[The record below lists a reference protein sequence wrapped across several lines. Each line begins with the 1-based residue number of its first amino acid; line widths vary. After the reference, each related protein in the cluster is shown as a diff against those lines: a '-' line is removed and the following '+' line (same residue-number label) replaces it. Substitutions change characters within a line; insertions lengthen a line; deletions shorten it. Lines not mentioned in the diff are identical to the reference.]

1 MRGCDQL
8 RSLDGA
14 PLVRYSM
21 SMDGGVLGNVG
32 VNTEEGSLY
41 SKLLEEHDAVIITDA
56 AVYDN
61 PILLSSEPGAK
72 QPVRVI
78 LARFVIF
85 PDLNFCKS
93 HITLL
98 CHTW

>member
-1 MRGCDQL
+1 MGCDQL
-8 RSLDGA
+8 KSLGGA
-14 PLVRYSM
+14 PFVRYSM
-21 SMDGGVLGNVG
+21 SMDGGALENVG

-56 AVYDN
+56 AVYDD
-61 PILLSSEPGAK
+61 PILLSSELGAK

-85 PDLNFCKS
+85 PDMHFC
-93 HITLL
+93 
-98 CHTW
+98 